1 MQDTTWS
8 WWWWWCVSYHIT
20 YFRFK
25 IFEIPLFYR
34 VMEIVPEL
42 FLVFGNFVV
51 EQKCRGWWQ
60 HLPTDP
66 GYILRTI
73 RQQNLQPPSK
83 NFNHLSKNSTTCTKT
98 SKRLPKL
105 STSFRNFQP
114 STQTFNCFPTLDPS
128 RLRPKKIWPILRWAI
143 NQLYNGSF
151 AGNFDYL

>member
-1 MQDTTWS
+1 
-8 WWWWWCVSYHIT
+8 
-20 YFRFK
+20 
-25 IFEIPLFYR
+25 
-34 VMEIVPEL
+34 MEIVPEL
-42 FLVFGNFVV
+42 FRVFGNFVV

-83 NFNHLSKNSTTCTKT
+83 TFNHLPKPSTTFQKLQPPSKTFDHLSKNSTTCTKT

-114 STQTFNCFPTLDPS
+114 STQTFNCFPTLEPS
-128 RLRPKKIWPILRWAI
+128 RLRPKKDLAH
-143 NQLYNGSF
+143 F
-151 AGNFDYL
+151 AMGHKSTLQWVLCWEF

>member
-1 MQDTTWS
+1 M
-8 WWWWWCVSYHIT
+8 SYHIT

-83 NFNHLSKNSTTCTKT
+83 NVNYFQTFNHLSKNSTTCTKT
-98 SKRLPKL
+98 FKRLPNL
-105 STSFRNFQP
+105 LTSFRNFHP
-114 STQTFNCFPTLDPS
+114 SYQNFNCFPTLEPS
-128 RLRPKKIWPILRWAI
+128 RLHPKKDLAH
-143 NQLYNGSF
+143 F
-151 AGNFDYL
+151 AMGHKSTLQCVLCWEF